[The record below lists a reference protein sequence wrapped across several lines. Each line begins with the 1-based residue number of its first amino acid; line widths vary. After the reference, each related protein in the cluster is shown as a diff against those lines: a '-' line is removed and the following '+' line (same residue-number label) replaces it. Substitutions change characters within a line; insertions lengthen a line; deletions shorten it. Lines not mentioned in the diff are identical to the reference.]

1 VVAVPKI
8 LLYKGKK
15 LVGMINIIKET
26 LEEIGMTPYQIL
38 IALMKNDIEWEIL
51 YDEIENDEEF
61 LEWASNDFV
70 VRCIRGVLNGKI
82 IEFMGKTYSTLED
95 LIRLEDD
102 IVNAGVY
109 VRLVELEDK
118 IVIEYKKAEIS

>member
-1 VVAVPKI
+1 MPKI

-15 LVGMINIIKET
+15 LVGMINIAKET
-26 LEEIGMTPYQIL
+26 LEEIGMTPRQIL
-38 IALMKNDIEWEIL
+38 IALTENDLDWEIL
-51 YDEIENDEEF
+51 YEEIENDEEF
-61 LEWASNDFV
+61 LEWARDDFV
-70 VRCIRGVLNGKI
+70 VRCIRGILNGKI

-118 IVIEYKKAEIS
+118 IIIEYKKAEIS

>member
-1 VVAVPKI
+1 VIAVPKI
-8 LLYKGKK
+8 LLYRNNK
-15 LVGMINIIKET
+15 LIGELNITKET
-26 LEEIGMTPYQIL
+26 LEEIGVTLHQVL
-38 IALMKNDIEWEIL
+38 IALMKNDIDWEIL
-51 YDEIENDEEF
+51 YDKIENDEEF
-61 LEWASNDFV
+61 LEWAKDDFV
-70 VRCIRGVLNGKI
+70 VRCIRGILNGKI

-118 IVIEYKKAEIS
+118 IIIEYKKAEIN

>member
-1 VVAVPKI
+1 MPKI
-8 LLYKGKK
+8 LLYRNNK
-15 LVGMINIIKET
+15 LIGELNITKET
-26 LEEIGMTPYQIL
+26 LEEIGVTLHQVL
-38 IALMKNDIEWEIL
+38 IALMKNDIDWEIL
-51 YDEIENDEEF
+51 YDKIENDEEF
-61 LEWASNDFV
+61 LEWAKDDFV
-70 VRCIRGVLNGKI
+70 VRCIRGILNGKI

-118 IVIEYKKAEIS
+118 IIIEYKKAEIN

>member
-1 VVAVPKI
+1 
-8 LLYKGKK
+8 
-15 LVGMINIIKET
+15 MINITKET
-26 LEEIGMTPYQIL
+26 LEEIGVTPHQVL
-38 IALMKNDIEWEIL
+38 IALMKNDIDWEIL

-70 VRCIRGVLNGKI
+70 VRCIRGILNGKI

-118 IVIEYKKAEIS
+118 IIIEYKKAEIN

>member
-15 LVGMINIIKET
+15 LVGMINITKET
-26 LEEIGMTPYQIL
+26 LEEIGMTPRQIL
-38 IALMKNDIEWEIL
+38 IALTENDLDWEIL
-51 YDEIENDEEF
+51 YEEIENDEEF
-61 LEWASNDFV
+61 LEWAKNDFV
-70 VRCIRGVLNGKI
+70 VRCIRGILNGKI

-102 IVNAGVY
+102 IVDAGVY

-118 IVIEYKKAEIS
+118 IIIEHKKAEIS

>member
-1 VVAVPKI
+1 VPKI
-8 LLYKGKK
+8 LLYRNNK
-15 LVGMINIIKET
+15 LIGELNITKET
-26 LEEIGMTPYQIL
+26 LEEIGVTLHQVL
-38 IALMKNDIEWEIL
+38 IALMKNDIDWEIL
-51 YDEIENDEEF
+51 YDKIENDEEF
-61 LEWASNDFV
+61 LEWAKDDFV
-70 VRCIRGVLNGKI
+70 VRCIRGILNGKI

-118 IVIEYKKAEIS
+118 IIIEYKKAEIN

>member
-8 LLYKGKK
+8 LLYRNNK
-15 LVGMINIIKET
+15 LIGEINIIKET
-26 LEEIGMTPYQIL
+26 LEEIGVTPYQIL
-38 IALMKNDIEWEIL
+38 IALMENDIDWEIL

-70 VRCIRGVLNGKI
+70 VRCIRGILNGKI

-118 IVIEYKKAEIS
+118 IIIEYKKLR

>member
-1 VVAVPKI
+1 VPKI
-8 LLYKGKK
+8 FLYKDKK
-15 LVGMINIIKET
+15 LVGMINITKET
-26 LEEIGMTPYQIL
+26 LEEIGMTARQIL
-38 IALMKNDIEWEIL
+38 IALMENDLDWEIL
-51 YDEIENDEEF
+51 YEEIENDEEF
-61 LEWASNDFV
+61 LEWARDDFV
-70 VRCIRGVLNGKI
+70 VRCIRGILNGKI

-118 IVIEYKKAEIS
+118 IIIEYKKAEIS

>member
-1 VVAVPKI
+1 MPKI
-8 LLYKGKK
+8 LLYRNNK
-15 LVGMINIIKET
+15 LIGEINIIKET
-26 LEEIGMTPYQIL
+26 LEEIGVTPYQIL
-38 IALMKNDIEWEIL
+38 IALMENDIDWEIL

-70 VRCIRGVLNGKI
+70 VRCIRGILNGKI
-82 IEFMGKTYSTLED
+82 IEFMRKTYSTLED

-118 IVIEYKKAEIS
+118 IIIEYKKAEIN

>member
-1 VVAVPKI
+1 MPKI
-8 LLYKGKK
+8 LLYRDKE
-15 LVGMINIIKET
+15 LVRVINITKET
-26 LEEIGMTPYQIL
+26 LEEIGMTPRQIL
-38 IALMKNDIEWEIL
+38 IALMENDLDWEIL
-51 YDEIENDEEF
+51 YEEIENDEEF
-61 LEWASNDFV
+61 LEWARDDFV
-70 VRCIRGVLNGKI
+70 VRCIRGILNGKI

-118 IVIEYKKAEIS
+118 IIIEYKKAEIS

>member
-1 VVAVPKI
+1 VPKI
-8 LLYKGKK
+8 LLYRNNK
-15 LVGMINIIKET
+15 LIGEINIIKET
-26 LEEIGMTPYQIL
+26 LEEIGITPYQIL
-38 IALMKNDIEWEIL
+38 IALIKNDIDWEIL

-70 VRCIRGVLNGKI
+70 VRCIRGILNGKI

-118 IVIEYKKAEIS
+118 IIIEYKKAEIS

>member
-1 VVAVPKI
+1 VPKI

-15 LVGMINIIKET
+15 LVGMINIAKET
-26 LEEIGMTPYQIL
+26 LEEIGMTPRQIL
-38 IALMKNDIEWEIL
+38 IALTENDLDWEIL
-51 YDEIENDEEF
+51 YEEIENDEEF
-61 LEWASNDFV
+61 LEWARDDFV
-70 VRCIRGVLNGKI
+70 VRCIRGILNGKI

-118 IVIEYKKAEIS
+118 IIIEYKKAEIS

>member
-1 VVAVPKI
+1 VPKI
-8 LLYKGKK
+8 LLYRNNQV
-15 LVGMINIIKET
+15 VGMINITKET
-26 LEEIGMTPYQIL
+26 LEEIGVTPHQVL
-38 IALMKNDIEWEIL
+38 IALMKNDIDWEIL

-70 VRCIRGVLNGKI
+70 VRCIRGILNGKI

-118 IVIEYKKAEIS
+118 IIIEYKKAEIN

>member
-1 VVAVPKI
+1 MPKI
-8 LLYKGKK
+8 LLYRNNK
-15 LVGMINIIKET
+15 LIGEINIIKET
-26 LEEIGMTPYQIL
+26 LEEIGITPYQIL
-38 IALMKNDIEWEIL
+38 IALIKNDIDWEIL

-70 VRCIRGVLNGKI
+70 VRCIRGILNGKI

-118 IVIEYKKAEIS
+118 IIIEYKKAEIS

>member
-1 VVAVPKI
+1 MPKI

>member
-1 VVAVPKI
+1 MPKI
-8 LLYKGKK
+8 LLYRDKE
-15 LVGMINIIKET
+15 LVRVINITKET
-26 LEEIGMTPYQIL
+26 LEEIGMTPHQIL
-38 IALMKNDIEWEIL
+38 ITLMENDIDWEIL

-70 VRCIRGVLNGKI
+70 VRCIRGILNGKI

-102 IVNAGVY
+102 IVNAGVW

-118 IVIEYKKAEIS
+118 IVIEYKKAEIN

>member
-1 VVAVPKI
+1 MIAVPKI
-8 LLYKGKK
+8 LLYRNNK
-15 LVGMINIIKET
+15 LIGELNITKET
-26 LEEIGMTPYQIL
+26 LEEIGVTLHQVL
-38 IALMKNDIEWEIL
+38 IALMKNDIDWEIL
-51 YDEIENDEEF
+51 YDKIENDEEF
-61 LEWASNDFV
+61 LEWAKDDFV
-70 VRCIRGVLNGKI
+70 VRCIRGILNGKI

-118 IVIEYKKAEIS
+118 IIIEYKKAEIN

>member
-1 VVAVPKI
+1 VDDMPKI
-8 LLYKGKK
+8 LLYRDKE
-15 LVGMINIIKET
+15 LVRVINITKET

-38 IALMKNDIEWEIL
+38 ITLMENEIDWEIL
-51 YDEIENDEEF
+51 YEEIENDEEF
-61 LEWASNDFV
+61 LEWARDDFV
-70 VRCIRGVLNGKI
+70 VRCIRGILNGKI

-102 IVNAGVY
+102 IVNAGVW

-118 IVIEYKKAEIS
+118 IVIEYKKAEIN

>member
-1 VVAVPKI
+1 MPKI
-8 LLYKGKK
+8 LLYRNNK
-15 LVGMINIIKET
+15 LIGEINIIKET
-26 LEEIGMTPYQIL
+26 LEEIGITPYQIL
-38 IALMKNDIEWEIL
+38 IALMKNDIDWEIL

-70 VRCIRGVLNGKI
+70 VRCIRGILNGKI

-118 IVIEYKKAEIS
+118 IIIEYKKTEIS

>member
-8 LLYKGKK
+8 LLYRNNK
-15 LVGMINIIKET
+15 LIGEINIIKET
-26 LEEIGMTPYQIL
+26 LEEIGITPYQIL
-38 IALMKNDIEWEIL
+38 IALIKNDIDWEIL

-70 VRCIRGVLNGKI
+70 VRCIRGILNGKI

-118 IVIEYKKAEIS
+118 IIIEYKKAEIS

>member
-15 LVGMINIIKET
+15 LVGMINITKET
-26 LEEIGMTPYQIL
+26 LEEIGMTARQIL
-38 IALMKNDIEWEIL
+38 IALTENDLDWEIL
-51 YDEIENDEEF
+51 YEEIENDEEF
-61 LEWASNDFV
+61 LEWARDDFV
-70 VRCIRGVLNGKI
+70 VRCIRGILNGKI

-102 IVNAGVY
+102 IVNAGLW

>member
-15 LVGMINIIKET
+15 LVGMINITKET
-26 LEEIGMTPYQIL
+26 LEEIGMTPRQIL
-38 IALMKNDIEWEIL
+38 IALMENDLDWEIL
-51 YDEIENDEEF
+51 YEEIENDEEF
-61 LEWASNDFV
+61 LEWAREDFV
-70 VRCIRGVLNGKI
+70 VRCIRGILNGKI

-118 IVIEYKKAEIS
+118 IIIEYKKAEIS

>member
-1 VVAVPKI
+1 VPKI
-8 LLYKGKK
+8 LLYRNNK
-15 LVGMINIIKET
+15 LIGEINIIKET
-26 LEEIGMTPYQIL
+26 LEEIGVTPYQIL
-38 IALMKNDIEWEIL
+38 IALMENDIDWEIL

-70 VRCIRGVLNGKI
+70 VRCIRGILNGKI
-82 IEFMGKTYSTLED
+82 IEFMRKTYSTLED

-118 IVIEYKKAEIS
+118 IIIEYKKAEIN

>member
-1 VVAVPKI
+1 MPKI
-8 LLYKGKK
+8 LLYRDKE
-15 LVGMINIIKET
+15 LVRVINITKET

-38 IALMKNDIEWEIL
+38 ITLMENEIDWEIL
-51 YDEIENDEEF
+51 YEEIENDEEF
-61 LEWASNDFV
+61 LEWARDDFV
-70 VRCIRGVLNGKI
+70 VRCIRGILNGKI

-102 IVNAGVY
+102 IVNAGLW

>member
-1 VVAVPKI
+1 VIAVPKI

-15 LVGMINIIKET
+15 LVGMINIAKET
-26 LEEIGMTPYQIL
+26 LEEIGMTPRQIL
-38 IALMKNDIEWEIL
+38 IALTENDLDWEIL
-51 YDEIENDEEF
+51 YEEIENDEEF
-61 LEWASNDFV
+61 LEWARDDFV
-70 VRCIRGVLNGKI
+70 VRCIRGILNGKI

-118 IVIEYKKAEIS
+118 IIIEYKKAEIS